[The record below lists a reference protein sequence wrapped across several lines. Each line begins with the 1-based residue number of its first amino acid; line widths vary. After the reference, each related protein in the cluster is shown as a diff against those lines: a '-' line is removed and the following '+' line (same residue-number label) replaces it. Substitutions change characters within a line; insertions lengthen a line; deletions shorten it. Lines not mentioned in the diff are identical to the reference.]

1 MPKYREGEQTLF
13 VRVPMSAEEK
23 KQLDSAVSQTG
34 MKKHEWIRRTLL
46 SAARNEL
53 AKEAN

>member
-1 MPKYREGEQTLF
+1 MSYKEGEPTLF

-46 SAARNEL
+46 TAARNEL

>member
-46 SAARNEL
+46 TAARNEL

>member
-1 MPKYREGEQTLF
+1 MAFKDEKELLF
-13 VRVPMSAEEK
+13 VRVPMSSEEK
-23 KQLDSAVSQTG
+23 KTLDHAVNQTG

-53 AKEAN
+53 AREAQ